1 MSGSI
6 KALVEPAVEATKIAR
21 RGRNFEHVQ
30 NSTTGACDSIFSS
43 HDGKFCVRD
52 EHDDVR
58 DAHDDART
66 RTTRARRPKT
76 PSAARVVRRSTTI
89 VNAIYIF
96 KLLHANALY
105 RTTADAIAAEGNRT
119 TGNIARQL

>member
-1 MSGSI
+1 MGGSI

-21 RGRNFEHVQ
+21 RGENFEHVQ
-30 NSTTGACDSIFSS
+30 NSATGACDSIFSS
-43 HDGKFCVRD
+43 HDGKFC
-52 EHDDVR
+52 VR

-89 VNAIYIF
+89 VNAIYMF
-96 KLLHANALY
+96 KLLHANTLY

>member
-6 KALVEPAVEATKIAR
+6 KALVEPAMEATKIAR

-43 HDGKFCVRD
+43 HDGNFCVRD
-52 EHDDVR
+52 SHDDVR
-58 DAHDDART
+58 DSHDDART

-76 PSAARVVRRSTTI
+76 PSSARVVRRSTTI
-89 VNAIYIF
+89 VNAIYMF

-105 RTTADAIAAEGNRT
+105 RTTADVIAAEENRT
-119 TGNIARQL
+119 TAKIARQF